1 VVIGAAIAAYFLYK
15 RWKNKKAEEDLA
27 SKRKD
32 KTPVDPK
39 RKKATEFEKNVI

>member
-1 VVIGAAIAAYFLYK
+1 VIGAAIAAYFLYK